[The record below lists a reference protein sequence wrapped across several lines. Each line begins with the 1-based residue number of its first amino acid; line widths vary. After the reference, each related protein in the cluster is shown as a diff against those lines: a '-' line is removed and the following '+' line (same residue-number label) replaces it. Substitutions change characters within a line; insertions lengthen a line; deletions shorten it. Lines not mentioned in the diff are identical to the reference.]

1 MMIRDEKDLTNE
13 LINLLKKEYEGINEI
28 IMDDKTLIIHAND
41 DTLWKILAEKRDV
54 LNMEFEAGSE
64 NTHFLRILP

>member
-28 IMDDKTLIIHAND
+28 IMDDKTLIIHADD

-64 NTHFLRILP
+64 DTHFLRILP